1 MKRLILMT
9 ACVAVASHT
18 FAQEAENCVKTSVN
32 LTGNQLTMQTS
43 GASTTT
49 THQNYVFYE
58 RKRLR
63 KHDMAYNVPGVAAK
77 YPSKPIML
85 NDRKDVSAVP
95 EQYNVSVAVPEASH
109 TACADS
115 AMNVTAMLSV
125 ERVAS
130 YTGNFPA
137 NKTNA
142 HYKQVKKR
150 HYKMAAR
157 KLRKIERKQDK
168 IARKSNVH
176 VEVKSTKA

>member
-9 ACVAVASHT
+9 ACVAVASST

-32 LTGNQLTMQTS
+32 LTGNQLTLQTS

-49 THQNYVFYE
+49 TQQNYVFYE

-63 KHDMAYNVPGVAAK
+63 KRDMSYNLPGVVAEH
-77 YPSKPIML
+77 PSKPLML
-85 NDRKDVSAVP
+85 NDKKDVSPVP
-95 EQYNVSVAVPEASH
+95 EKYNVSVAVPEANH
-109 TACADS
+109 AACEDS

-130 YTGNFPA
+130 YTGNYPA
-137 NKTNA
+137 EKNNA

-168 IARKSNVH
+168 IARKTNVQ